1 MILAELLIDAAK
13 GNPSLSE
20 ESVKHLNAL
29 IAEHSFM
36 IMNDMACAIRD
47 MIETCKKYHH
57 DYSPVIPV
65 GQKVLEKYG
74 VKFEQPVADNS

>member
-47 MIETCKKYHH
+47 MIIVCKHY
-57 DYSPVIPV
+57 DFSPVIPI
-65 GQKVLEKYG
+65 GANVLEKYG
-74 VKFEQPVADNS
+74 VRFSDEKK